1 MNTIFTSSSSASID
15 RSQWFIQLLF
25 GRYRNVNNFTYLHLI
40 IIIIIAVLVVYIY
53 LTLLSLKFQKYR
65 KLLASTA
72 TTTTATKNYSTTIE
86 LPITRF
92 YMNQKLFHIIQKYD
106 LLYSTICHYHIQ
118 PEDNSSSSD
127 IMLGDSGWGIQYIAG
142 NTSVSPTSYTSL
154 FPVNQYEI
162 HRDVYN
168 ASHPLQHHH
177 HPIVNYNVKVYM
189 NI

>member
-1 MNTIFTSSSSASID
+1 MSTIFTSSSSASID

-92 YMNQKLFHIIQKYD
+92 YMNQKLFRPARVTG
-106 LLYSTICHYHIQ
+106 TI
-118 PEDNSSSSD
+118 
-127 IMLGDSGWGIQYIAG
+127 
-142 NTSVSPTSYTSL
+142 SP
-154 FPVNQYEI
+154 
-162 HRDVYN
+162 
-168 ASHPLQHHH
+168 
-177 HPIVNYNVKVYM
+177 
-189 NI
+189 